1 LKGILS
7 GVNRKLRHKIFA
19 ASIQLSNNQVEK
31 PNRYQRGKT
40 IINGNTRHDIRLRYI
55 DMIGSKLIKLAM
67 VPAIPT
73 GVYKLARLLME
84 L

>member
-1 LKGILS
+1 MANS
-7 GVNRKLRHKIFA
+7 
-19 ASIQLSNNQVEK
+19 QVAK

-40 IINGNTRHDIRLRYI
+40 IINGTTRHDIRLRYI
-55 DMIGSKLIKLAM
+55 DLIASNLIKLAM

-73 GVYKLARLLME
+73 GVYKLASLLEE

>member
-1 LKGILS
+1 M
-7 GVNRKLRHKIFA
+7 
-19 ASIQLSNNQVEK
+19 SNSQIER

-40 IINGNTRHDIRLRYI
+40 IINGTTKHDIRLRYI
-55 DMIGSKLIKLAM
+55 DMIGSKLIKLVM

-73 GVYKLARLLME
+73 GVYKLIRLLME